1 LLEIGESPQGFPMEL
16 RNHPIM
22 ICDGVKTWPPKWFQT
37 YGSTNRVVVGE
48 VGLLDTVFLSKLIP
62 PRQVYLVMTTA
73 EDNCY
78 LGSLMFEQADAAEE
92 VFHFLLAHLKQPI
105 NQIGS
110 INRRT
115 VRVGRFGVFLR
126 RFAGPDEAASH
137 GSSSSTSS
145 TFWDTELPLH
155 QAIQKE
161 RKITACDFECGL
173 QHRFSVVRNLTTAR
187 V

>member
-1 LLEIGESPQGFPMEL
+1 MIFPSTVCNNEPTVAMDKSAPFNGQSICTQQLLEIGESPQGFTMEL

-48 VGLLDTVFLSKLIP
+48 VGFLDTVFLSKLIP

-110 INRRT
+110 IN
-115 VRVGRFGVFLR
+115 L
-126 RFAGPDEAASH
+126 PDRSSWKIWCVSASVCW
-137 GSSSSTSS
+137 T
-145 TFWDTELPLH
+145 
-155 QAIQKE
+155 
-161 RKITACDFECGL
+161 
-173 QHRFSVVRNLTTAR
+173 
-187 V
+187 